1 MQTIP
6 VANLYFYV
14 CVVILSALR
23 NLQEKIRRLEMEK
36 GHAEQSLHALGK
48 DASQTLLQNE
58 DITPRL
64 LNDQKGP
71 ERQRSAQS
79 NLKVSVLIYSS
90 YDGFVCLQM
99 KILELE
105 MKLQEEEYQR
115 KLIQDKANQ
124 LQTGLEASR
133 ILLQSVS
140 PCRSAK
146 KSKEKKSNTKV
157 CFHICSH

>member
-36 GHAEQSLHALGK
+36 GHAERSLHALGK

-64 LNDQKGP
+64 LNDQKDP
-71 ERQRSAQS
+71 ERLRSAQS
-79 NLKVSVLIYSS
+79 NCNQ
-90 YDGFVCLQM
+90 G
-99 KILELE
+99 
-105 MKLQEEEYQR
+105 EYR
-115 KLIQDKANQ
+115 
-124 LQTGLEASR
+124 
-133 ILLQSVS
+133 
-140 PCRSAK
+140 
-146 KSKEKKSNTKV
+146 
-157 CFHICSH
+157 